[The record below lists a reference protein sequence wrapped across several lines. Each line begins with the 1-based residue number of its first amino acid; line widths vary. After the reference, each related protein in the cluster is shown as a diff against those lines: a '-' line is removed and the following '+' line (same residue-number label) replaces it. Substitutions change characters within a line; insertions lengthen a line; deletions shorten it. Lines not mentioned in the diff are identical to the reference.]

1 MVDDHPEVLD
11 IVTRYLERRGY
22 SVVTADGPFGV
33 TTLVKR
39 HSPAV
44 VVLDVMMP
52 ALSGEDLGRLLRRSI
67 GDVPIVFYSAIDE
80 DEGSRL
86 ESEIPASSFV
96 SKALGVGALHVE
108 VDRICQRSLSPP
120 PT

>member
-11 IVTRYLERRGY
+11 IVARYLGRRGY

-39 HSPAV
+39 HSPGV
-44 VVLDVMMP
+44 VILDVMMP

-67 GDVPIVFYSAIDE
+67 GEVPIVFYSAIGE
-80 DEGSRL
+80 DEGRL
-86 ESEIPASSFV
+86 LENEIPASSFV
-96 SKALGVGALHVE
+96 SKALGVSALHLEVE
-108 VDRICQRSLSPP
+108 RIYHRTLKPP
-120 PT
+120 R